1 MANRKTLSFADN
13 RDGDDSLMAL
23 VANGD
28 SQAYESVVNAHLG
41 RVVAVGRK
49 MLGNHAAADDLAQD
63 VMLKLWHHAPKWQP
77 GRARISTWLY
87 RVTSNLAIDRI
98 RANRTSQLDEDWDMP
113 EQATQLQN
121 LEEQALR
128 QRVDRA
134 LQHLPERQRLA
145 LVLFHY
151 QGLTMTE
158 TAEAMESSVEAV
170 QSLLARARAGL
181 KKMLAR
187 EWRSLLPDPVD

>member
-1 MANRKTLSFADN
+1 MADRKTLSFADD

-28 SQAYESVVNAHLG
+28 GQAYEIVVNAHLG

-49 MLGNHAAADDLAQD
+49 MLGNPAAADDLAQD

-113 EQATQLQN
+113 EQATQLQG
-121 LEEQALR
+121 LEEQALK

-134 LQHLPERQRLA
+134 LQDLPERQRLA

-151 QGLTMTE
+151 QGLTMGE
-158 TAEAMESSVEAV
+158 TAEAMDSSVEAV
-170 QSLLARARAGL
+170 QSLLARARATL
-181 KKMLAR
+181 KKMLVR